1 MHVEFLRFKLTL
13 YHIICF
19 LAMETKRYSLAVG
32 SSLLL
37 NGFGRK
43 DTKTSLCLFQPGE
56 KNSQDLMPS
65 SQVVK
70 LI

>member
-1 MHVEFLRFKLTL
+1 
-13 YHIICF
+13 
-19 LAMETKRYSLAVG
+19 METKRCSPAVV

-37 NGFGRK
+37 NGFERK

-56 KNSQDLMPS
+56 KNSQGLMPS

-70 LI
+70 LIFKVVTVSFI